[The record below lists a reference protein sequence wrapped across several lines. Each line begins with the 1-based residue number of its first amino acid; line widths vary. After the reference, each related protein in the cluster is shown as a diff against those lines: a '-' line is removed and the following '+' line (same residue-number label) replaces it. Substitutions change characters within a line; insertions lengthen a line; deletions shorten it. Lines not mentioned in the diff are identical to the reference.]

1 VACSAPF
8 FDRSSGVNDVSIMW
22 ETIAII
28 VSLGGLEFML
38 WFFDRRAAQRDHEM
52 QNKQLEIL
60 DGILTELAIQ
70 NSEDVGKTVAPQPG
84 EVRSE
89 DANVRA
95 ADSTQKHP
103 VCH

>member
-1 VACSAPF
+1 M
-8 FDRSSGVNDVSIMW
+8 R

-28 VSLGGLEFML
+28 LSLGGLEFTL
-38 WFFDRRAAQRDHEM
+38 WFLNRRAAKRDHEM

-70 NSEDVGKTVAPQPG
+70 NSEYSIKAEVPQSE

-89 DANVRA
+89 TPNHVGPAV
-95 ADSTQKHP
+95 SSKEHP

>member
-1 VACSAPF
+1 
-8 FDRSSGVNDVSIMW
+8 MW

-28 VSLGGLEFML
+28 LSLGGLEFTL
-38 WFFDRRAAQRDHEM
+38 WFLNRRGAKRDHEM

-70 NSEDVGKTVAPQPG
+70 NSEDTTKAEAPQLE
-84 EVRSE
+84 EVRHE
-89 DANVRA
+89 NANDVGRA
-95 ADSTQKHP
+95 DITQKHS

>member
-1 VACSAPF
+1 
-8 FDRSSGVNDVSIMW
+8 MW

-28 VSLGGLEFML
+28 LSLGGLEFTL
-38 WFFDRRAAQRDHEM
+38 WFLTRRAAKRDHEI

-70 NSEDVGKTVAPQPG
+70 NSEDTTKAEAPQLE
-84 EVRSE
+84 EVRS
-89 DANVRA
+89 DNANKVGR
-95 ADSTQKHP
+95 ADSTQEHP

>member
-1 VACSAPF
+1 
-8 FDRSSGVNDVSIMW
+8 MW

-28 VSLGGLEFML
+28 VSLGGLEFTL
-38 WFFDRRAAQRDHEM
+38 WLLNRRAAKHDHEM
-52 QNKQLEIL
+52 QTKQLEIL

-70 NSEDVGKTVAPQPG
+70 NSEDVCNPVLPRAG

-89 DANVRA
+89 HSNKVVPANN
-95 ADSTQKHP
+95 TQEHP

>member
-1 VACSAPF
+1 MSV
-8 FDRSSGVNDVSIMW
+8 MW

-28 VSLGGLEFML
+28 LSLGGLEFTL
-38 WFFDRRAAQRDHEM
+38 WFLDRRAAKRDHEM

-70 NSEDVGKTVAPQPG
+70 NSEDVSRAGPQTQEGVQSENGNVGK
-84 EVRSE
+84 
-89 DANVRA
+89 
-95 ADSTQKHP
+95 ADSTQEHS

>member
-1 VACSAPF
+1 
-8 FDRSSGVNDVSIMW
+8 MW

-28 VSLGGLEFML
+28 VSLGGLEFTL
-38 WFFDRRAAQRDHEM
+38 WFLDRRAAKRDHEM
-52 QNKQLEIL
+52 QNKQMEIL

-70 NSEDVGKTVAPQPG
+70 NSEDVRLAVPAESE

-89 DANVRA
+89 NGSNVGTA
-95 ADSTQKHP
+95 ASIEKHP